1 MISNLIRN
9 LPSAVRNQN
18 ESGFVKTPAHLGESL
33 SVTVRTGRDGHS
45 VGSIVYIGWNLP
57 KTLVTRFGM
66 WYSCRHD
73 DSRRSCS
80 SGTFVGRE
88 ARCPMASSPRDVLMQ
103 GAGLAFAV
111 QARAGAGGGGGG
123 ALRGVAVGGGG
134 FPRPGGFAEVA
145 TRHLPEEA
153 GSGRRGDEGSP
164 PRGERRPIVEGGSGA
179 SGEAPVG
186 SQGQVGRGPLGRVAV
201 GGGRPAAQGGGPADH
216 GSRPAGG
223 PAGPGGAG
231 VGDQTR
237 RPSGGRAARS
247 LGSMR
252 SWGDCATR
260 RRRSSR
266 CPGRSTVWGS
276 PWKSP
281 GPRRSG

>member
-1 MISNLIRN
+1 MLTTD
-9 LPSAVRNQN
+9 
-18 ESGFVKTPAHLGESL
+18 G
-33 SVTVRTGRDGHS
+33 VTVRPGRDGHS

-57 KTLVTRFGM
+57 KTLERDSACGIHVGM
-66 WYSCRHD
+66 TIRAEVAQAELSLVERPDVRWPLPPETSSCR
-73 DSRRSCS
+73 
-80 SGTFVGRE
+80 
-88 ARCPMASSPRDVLMQ
+88 AP
-103 GAGLAFAV
+103 GLAFAV
-111 QARAGAGGGGGG
+111 QARAGAGGG

-145 TRHLPEEA
+145 ARHLPEEA

-201 GGGRPAAQGGGPADH
+201 GGSRPAAQGGGPADQ

-231 VGDQTR
+231 VGDRQ
-237 RPSGGRAARS
+237 GDHQVGRAARS

-252 SWGDCATR
+252 S
-260 RRRSSR
+260 
-266 CPGRSTVWGS
+266 
-276 PWKSP
+276 
-281 GPRRSG
+281 